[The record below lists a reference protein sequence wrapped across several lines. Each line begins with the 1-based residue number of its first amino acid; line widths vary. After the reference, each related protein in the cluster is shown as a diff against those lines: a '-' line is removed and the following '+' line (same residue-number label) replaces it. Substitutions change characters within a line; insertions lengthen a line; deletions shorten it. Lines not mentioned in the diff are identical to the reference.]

1 MYQRSAAGAG
11 DNSADAT
18 TGGSG
23 ATVTADIPVTP
34 GSTLYLEVGGNG
46 RDGSVAPYSAAGGFN
61 GGGVGGLD
69 ASGSGFKGGGGGAS
83 DLRTASCGTRCAGSA
98 ASLDS
103 RLVIAGGGG
112 GAGGSASAGGDA
124 AQNGA
129 AGSDAECGFASG
141 DGGGGTQNAGGSGGT
156 DTEDPTGNGADG
168 SYGAGGAGGDDGT
181 GGDNGGG
188 GGGGGYYGGG
198 GAGAGVMC
206 GGGGGGGSS
215 FVISGGTTSA
225 YGTGSAN
232 TAKISISYLV
242 PQAPMATTV
251 TASNVSPNGATLTGV
266 VDPEGSGTAY
276 HFEYGST
283 NGYGTTTAD
292 SSAGSGTSNLNIAA
306 LIGNLS
312 PATNYH
318 FRLVATNANGVVDGA
333 DQTFST
339 PPAPPVLKP
348 RATTSPASHVGQSGA
363 RLNGVVNPAGSR
375 TTWFFEYGTT
385 SAYGLQS
392 STRSAAS
399 GSTDIS
405 VSCAVSGLAR
415 HTTYHFRLVAANSN
429 GSTTG
434 ADRTF
439 TTR

>member
-1 MYQRSAAGAG
+1 
-11 DNSADAT
+11 
-18 TGGSG
+18 
-23 ATVTADIPVTP
+23 
-34 GSTLYLEVGGNG
+34 
-46 RDGSVAPYSAAGGFN
+46 
-61 GGGVGGLD
+61 
-69 ASGSGFKGGGGGAS
+69 
-83 DLRTASCGTRCAGSA
+83 
-98 ASLDS
+98 
-103 RLVIAGGGG
+103 
-112 GAGGSASAGGDA
+112 
-124 AQNGA
+124 
-129 AGSDAECGFASG
+129 
-141 DGGGGTQNAGGSGGT
+141 
-156 DTEDPTGNGADG
+156 
-168 SYGAGGAGGDDGT
+168 
-181 GGDNGGG
+181 
-188 GGGGGYYGGG
+188 
-198 GAGAGVMC
+198 
-206 GGGGGGGSS
+206 
-215 FVISGGTTSA
+215 
-225 YGTGSAN
+225 
-232 TAKISISYLV
+232 
-242 PQAPMATTV
+242 MATTV

-292 SSAGSGTSNLNIAA
+292 SSAGSGTSNLSVAA

-385 SAYGLQS
+385 STYGLQS

-415 HTTYHFRLVAANSN
+415 HTAYHFGSSPPTRTAQPPERTGRSRPADIDSSPRAGRILRSARSCLRLAELLSRAVASC
-429 GSTTG
+429 
-434 ADRTF
+434 ADGGWKSSIKRGL
-439 TTR
+439 REPGRIRVRSIVPW